1 MTIWIFR
8 KLIRLH
14 TFLFLGIECVWYVLL
29 DMLLGWSVCRHPS
42 PVFFLISSWL
52 KPGYLFS
59 FKELLLS
66 FKDTSA
72 LWAEIRA
79 EKHEFCMSRLSV
91 TTSCFRLCGVCGS
104 RGVCASVW
112 CRGGMLQHR
121 LSQTGHWAH
130 AERWERGPQI
140 SLNLTLECVFFFF
153 GCEWTFPFVPHRF
166 AWTHDRGYDGRPD
179 VFADLHLQQQLHP
192 LHHRHLEEA
201 PPTGLGERAAPGGQ
215 VNAAV
220 EGGLIAV
227 TTNLNLLWG
236 LPSFQDCDRDLD
248 GGERCVDPHPT
259 VGQQR
264 PALRLHPVGDQLPRP
279 ARYRRLHPGRLLEED
294 QRAGSTLT
302 LSVHT
307 TTLWWTGVATP
318 WPLTSDNR
326 RQMNKSVIQ
335 LIVTERASHSLEESV
350 LQKRFPQNHL
360 EFGGLL
366 RLRSLLVSL
375 LLSSSGVMPHM
386 GSRCQHLPEAAAD
399 FLPSCHSL
407 VFRVV
412 RCFPSPSWLR
422 CLNAQ
427 SVL

>member
-140 SLNLTLECVFFFF
+140 SLNLTLECVFSFSVVS
-153 GCEWTFPFVPHRF
+153 GRF
-166 AWTHDRGYDGRPD
+166 R
-179 VFADLHLQQQLHP
+179 LCL
-192 LHHRHLEEA
+192 
-201 PPTGLGERAAPGGQ
+201 TGLR
-215 VNAAV
+215 
-220 EGGLIAV
+220 GLMIAV
-227 TTNLNLLWG
+227 MMA
-236 LPSFQDCDRDLD
+236 
-248 GGERCVDPHPT
+248 
-259 VGQQR
+259 
-264 PALRLHPVGDQLPRP
+264 ALMSSLTSIFNSS
-279 ARYRRLHPGRLLEED
+279 
-294 QRAGSTLT
+294 STLFT
-302 LSVHT
+302 IDIWKKHR
-307 TTLWWTGVATP
+307 P
-318 WPLTSDNR
+318 
-326 RQMNKSVIQ
+326 Q
-335 LIVTERASHSLEESV
+335 ASEKEL
-350 LQKRFPQNHL
+350 
-360 EFGGLL
+360 
-366 RLRSLLVSL
+366 LLV
-375 LLSSSGVMPHM
+375 G
-386 GSRCQHLPEAAAD
+386 R
-399 FLPSCHSL
+399 
-407 VFRVV
+407 
-412 RCFPSPSWLR
+412 
-422 CLNAQ
+422 
-427 SVL
+427 